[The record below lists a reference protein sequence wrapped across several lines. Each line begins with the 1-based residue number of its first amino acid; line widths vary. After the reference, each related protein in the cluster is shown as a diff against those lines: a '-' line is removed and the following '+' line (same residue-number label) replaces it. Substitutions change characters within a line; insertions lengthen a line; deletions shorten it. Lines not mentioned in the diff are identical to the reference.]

1 MSDQLDI
8 EARLYQLEQAR
19 LTAFCATLSERLF
32 PNFALFSRLV
42 DFGDAQQ
49 LRQIL
54 NGVWD
59 SLSNSGAK
67 MNFEVQL
74 DNVESN
80 MPDLDVFDMYGA
92 SPALDAVIALFSTLS
107 CMLDSDTAEAVSVA
121 NLSRECVATFIEV
134 TEGDDQMSDE
144 ELVRFINT
152 HDMMLQEEAFQ
163 EAVLEQLEV
172 EGVLNPSRIKALRQL
187 GQNEGFS
194 NIGISDRD

>member
-1 MSDQLDI
+1 MSDQLEL
-8 EARLYQLEQAR
+8 EARLLQLEQVR
-19 LTAFCATLSERLF
+19 LTAFCAALSERLF

-42 DFGDAQQ
+42 EFGDAQQ

-59 SLSNSGAK
+59 HLSNSGAK

-74 DNVESN
+74 DNVENN
-80 MPDLDVFDMYGA
+80 MPDLDVFEMYGA

-107 CMLDSDTAEAVSVA
+107 CILDNDAAEAVSIA
-121 NLSRECVATFIEV
+121 QLSRECVATFIEV

-152 HDMMLQEEAFQ
+152 HEMMLQEEAFQ
-163 EAVLEQLEV
+163 DAVLELLEA
-172 EGVLNPSRIKALRQL
+172 EGAFNPARVSMLRQL

-194 NIGISDRD
+194 NIGISDQD